1 MKRKELNALKAKR
14 DELNAFAAWRAVA
27 ECLFV
32 RNLAANNGNVFG
44 LQQYRQWIIYKM
56 YLDQVNILVCEMQK
70 YYIQRILNAV
80 QKQIANLN
88 KKAYYRAKMATH
100 LKHYRKLD
108 VYEEKQAYLNKM
120 LPLMITYRGSDFAQ
134 AFFIKAAVMDF
145 IELNADVL
153 TNEGIRYVEVNDF
166 ARFCLHDFEGLR
178 NTVLVGEAGYK
189 RAVKYL
195 HNLLMNCA
203 GKINGKAVLKLQ

>member
-1 MKRKELNALKAKR
+1 MKRKELNALRAKR
-14 DELNAFAAWRAVA
+14 DELNAFDAWRAVA

-32 RNLAANNGNVFG
+32 RSLAANNGNVFG
-44 LQQYRQWIIYKM
+44 LQQYRQWIVYRM
-56 YLDQVNILVCEMQK
+56 YLNQVNILVCQMQK

-88 KKAYYRAKMATH
+88 KKAYYKAKMATH
-100 LKHYRKLD
+100 LKHYRKLTTH
-108 VYEEKQAYLNKM
+108 EEKQAYLNKM

-153 TNEGIRYVEVNDF
+153 INEGIRYVEVNDF
-166 ARFCLHDFEGLR
+166 VRFCLHDFEGLK

-195 HNLLMNCA
+195 HDLLMNCS
-203 GKINGKAVLKLQ
+203 GKINGKAILKLQ

>member
-1 MKRKELNALKAKR
+1 MKRRELNALRAKR
-14 DELNAFAAWRAVA
+14 DELDVFDAWRAVA

-32 RNLAANNGNVFG
+32 RSLAANNGNVFG
-44 LQQYRQWIIYKM
+44 REQFRQWIIYRM
-56 YLDQVNILVCEMQK
+56 YLDKVNILVCQMQK
-70 YYIQRILNAV
+70 YYSQRILNAV

-100 LKHYRKLD
+100 LRYYRKLTTH
-108 VYEEKQAYLNKM
+108 EEKQAYLNKM

-134 AFFIKAAVMDF
+134 AFFIKAAVTDF
-145 IELNADVL
+145 IELNANVL
-153 TNEGIRYVEVNDF
+153 INEGIRYVEVNDF
-166 ARFCLHDFEGLR
+166 VRFCLHDFEGLK

-189 RAVKYL
+189 KAVKYL

-203 GKINGKAVLKLQ
+203 TKINGKAVLKLQ